1 MNRLPTVSALTCAYN
16 YGRYIGETIESAMA
30 QDYPA
35 ERLEMVIVDDGST
48 DDTEAIVAGYLE
60 RYPDRIKYVRQANAG
75 PTAAVNRARAE
86 ASGELMALLD
96 ADDIW
101 LPDKTRKQV
110 DLMRARPELGLVWS
124 RMRLIDGSGQTIRGQ
139 YGHREPMPANQFA
152 RVLWENVAVQSS
164 LIIKAELFDPMP
176 PQAVYADWWLTLR
189 AAQFQQIDYLTE
201 DLVLYRWHDANITG
215 GVGGA
220 KALREAQKGIAL
232 QRWLIR
238 EYFSVDELR
247 ERLTPAEVGY
257 VWTGLENQAQKGLL
271 GLRSHFG
278 RLAMVDD
285 DDRAAAARDLRA
297 AEQAEQSG
305 DLHAACILMLKAR
318 AGDPFDRELH
328 ARFDALVAR
337 ARLPR

>member
-1 MNRLPTVSALTCAYN
+1 
-16 YGRYIGETIESAMA
+16 
-30 QDYPA
+30 
-35 ERLEMVIVDDGST
+35 
-48 DDTEAIVAGYLE
+48 
-60 RYPDRIKYVRQANAG
+60 
-75 PTAAVNRARAE
+75 
-86 ASGELMALLD
+86 
-96 ADDIW
+96 
-101 LPDKTRKQV
+101 
-110 DLMRARPELGLVWS
+110 
-124 RMRLIDGSGQTIRGQ
+124 MRLIDGNGQTIRGQ
-139 YGHREPMPANQFA
+139 YGHQEPMPANQFA

-176 PQAVYADWWLTLR
+176 PQAIYADWWLTLR

-220 KALREAQKGIAL
+220 KALREAQKGIEL

-238 EYFSVDELR
+238 DYFSVAELR

-278 RLAMVDD
+278 RLTIVDA
-285 DDRAAAARDLRA
+285 DDRAGAARDLEA
-297 AEQAEQSG
+297 AEQAERAG
-305 DLHAACILMLKAR
+305 DLDTACILMLRAR

-328 ARFDALVAR
+328 GRMDALVAR